1 MKILMKVENVALTLA
16 QPSQVSLRLR
26 AILDKKRR
34 RHPLRRATT
43 VSALLLTAGAVPL
56 LAAAQTQSDSAA
68 QAKENKAPSQIEF
81 LVAGQPLWRMTLTS
95 GDVTSEAPKSSGSAS
110 RIDIIAPSGGTI
122 LFAAKTLRIT
132 GNKVVLNGNV
142 VISVRDKSGKNTTL
156 FKADGATLVGNIA
169 PVRSPNGSSS
179 GRTRFSAR
187 AIRTSKDKLVFTGD
201 ATLTFPNQKNSS
213 KTLFQFKAETATMD
227 IPPRNQ
233 AKMLK

>member
-1 MKILMKVENVALTLA
+1 MKILMNVEDVSVTLA

-26 AILDKKRR
+26 AILDKKRH

-68 QAKENKAPSQIEF
+68 QAKADKTQLQIYF
-81 LVAGQPLWRMTLTS
+81 LVAGQPLWQMTLTS
-95 GDVTSEAPKSSGSAS
+95 GNVMSAAPKSSGSSS
-110 RIDIIAPSGGTI
+110 RINMVVPSGGTMM
-122 LFAAKTLRIT
+122 FSSKTLHIT

-142 VISVRDKSGKNTTL
+142 VVSVRDKNYKTTTW

-169 PVRSPNGSSS
+169 PMRGPS
-179 GRTRFSAR
+179 GTQIGETRFSAR
-187 AIRTSKDKLVFTGD
+187 AIRTSKDKMVLTGD
-201 ATLTFPNQKNSS
+201 ATLTFPSQKNSS